1 MISGVAGVCIIM
13 QCIKILFVN
22 VGTESDYARVHI
34 SDTIW
39 LSWEEI
45 GKGSKT
51 HCSGSNIHRVCIV
64 SSGDLHRLKY
74 STDPGSVIRP
84 PPFHNKYSMVEDH
97 TVMDCMEELLIE
109 RNKQE
114 YIRDTMQKIQGILD
128 TKSILM

>member
-1 MISGVAGVCIIM
+1 MTTI
-13 QCIKILFVN
+13 
-22 VGTESDYARVHI
+22 GTENDTKLPRLPRIHVA
-34 SDTIW
+34 DTIW

-45 GKGSKT
+45 GKGQKT

-74 STDPGSVIRP
+74 STDPDYVRAP
-84 PPFHNKYSMVEDH
+84 LFHNKYSMAEDH

-114 YIRDTMQKIQGILD
+114 YIRDMQNVARMKSQSGVTTDYD
-128 TKSILM
+128 TVTTFSHY